1 MWRSYDAMMYDDR
14 DMCDHELVS
23 RPDVVQR
30 AEEMY
35 KRKTMISNS
44 RFV

>member
-14 DMCDHELVS
+14 NMCDHELVS

-30 AEEMY
+30 AEKCIKE
-35 KRKTMISNS
+35 RPW
-44 RFV
+44 F